1 MYRKTLIILICFYSL
16 LLNAQN
22 QTPYQVK
29 VEQLSRDFYKDVGL
43 DKNIINKIIKDDNDL
58 DSVLLLD
65 EVRYKFSYFAS
76 SDYGKI
82 RILKFESDMQDA
94 KKLKNKIDIEN
105 DLKNKQK
112 KEQETKLILEK
123 KREIELK
130 DYYEKSDFVS
140 IQKRIKSDFE
150 NWLTKSEF
158 EKNIEYENRIKK
170 SAQVFDSIS
179 YNVIQEKIAKYKLNN
194 NIKIEL
200 QNYDAEKELYY
211 LKLLINNTIV
221 NNTIKIKPSDAEF
234 FKNIISN
241 RHELNLFPESSEKW
255 FLKNYNLCPPKLQLE
270 ITDNEILSIEIS
282 FDEGD
287 KHLNFNTADLDILK
301 NTHKIL
307 SYNNSNYIDHKK
319 KQSSD
324 DYNLYIDK
332 AISFR
337 KSNDFYEALK
347 YFELAYEINPNK
359 DLTKFISELKKDIN
373 DINEKKV
380 KLENLSN
387 SISNRLSTL
396 NRKSNELK
404 KTIESS
410 VNKKASQNYSDV
422 ISFLSN
428 NLQKELTLKET
439 FQNLKNDDIKW
450 TNIHEDSYLYYL
462 NLDKEIKIWENFNDK
477 INRLYYNGS
486 LDFLKDE
493 KNPEVLLSKILKQ

>member
-1 MYRKTLIILICFYSL
+1 MCFYSF

-22 QTPYQVK
+22 KTPYQIK
-29 VEQLSRDFYKDVGL
+29 TEQLTRDFYKDVGL
-43 DKNIINKIIKDDNDL
+43 NNNIINKIINNDNDL
-58 DSVLLLD
+58 SSTLLSD
-65 EVRYKFSYFAS
+65 EVRYIFSSFAS

-82 RILKFESDMQDA
+82 RLLKFKSDMQDA

-112 KEQETKLILEK
+112 KEQEKKLILEK

-130 DYYEKSDFVS
+130 EYYEKSDFVS
-140 IQKRIKSDFE
+140 IQKHIKSDFE

-179 YNVIQEKIAKYKLNN
+179 YHVIQEKIAKYKLNN

-241 RHELNLFPESSEKW
+241 RHDLNLFPEATEKW
-255 FLKNYNLCPPKLQLE
+255 FLKNYNLCPPKLQLI
-270 ITDNEILSIEIS
+270 ITDDEILSIDIS

-301 NTHKIL
+301 NTNKIL
-307 SYNNSNYIDHKK
+307 SYNNSNYIDYKK
-319 KQSSD
+319 NQFLSE
-324 DYNLYIDK
+324 YNLFIDK

-337 KSNDFYEALK
+337 KNNEFYEALK

-359 DLTKFISELKKDIN
+359 DLTKLISELKKDIN
-373 DINEKKV
+373 DIDEKKI
-380 KLENLSN
+380 KLENISK

-396 NRKSNELK
+396 NFKSDEFK
-404 KTIESS
+404 KIIESS
-410 VNKKASQNYSDV
+410 VNKKASQNYSNV
-422 ISFLSN
+422 ISFLAN
-428 NLQKELTLKET
+428 NLQKQLDLKET
-439 FQNLKNDDIKW
+439 YEILKNENVIW
-450 TNIHEDSYLYYL
+450 SNRHEETYLYYL
-462 NLDKEIKIWENFNDK
+462 NLDKEIKKWEGFNDK
-477 INRLYYNGS
+477 INRLYYNQS
-486 LDFLKDE
+486 LEFLKNE
-493 KNPEVLLSKILKQ
+493 NEPEALLDKTLK